1 MRQEIAIRM
10 TKLPFERYKDK
21 LIADIQE
28 APDFES
34 LEDRLLDAQMEMDST
49 DEAEEDED
57 LLVRILQ
64 LSHRNVMAGKTFSH
78 EEVERFLDQRFYEL
92 GNKVV
97 GSCVAEPL

>member
-1 MRQEIAIRM
+1 M
-10 TKLPFERYKDK
+10 TKIPFEHYKEK

-34 LEDRLLDAQMEMDST
+34 LEDRLLDAQLEMDST

-57 LLVRILQ
+57 LLVKILQ

-78 EEVERFLDQRFYEL
+78 EEAERYLDQRFYEL

>member
-1 MRQEIAIRM
+1 MNRM
-10 TKLPFERYKDK
+10 TKIPFERYKDK
-21 LIADIQE
+21 LIADIQQ

-49 DEAEEDED
+49 DEAEDDED
-57 LLVRILQ
+57 LLVKILQ
-64 LSHRNVMAGKTFSH
+64 LSHRNAMAGKTYSH

-92 GNKVV
+92 GSKVV